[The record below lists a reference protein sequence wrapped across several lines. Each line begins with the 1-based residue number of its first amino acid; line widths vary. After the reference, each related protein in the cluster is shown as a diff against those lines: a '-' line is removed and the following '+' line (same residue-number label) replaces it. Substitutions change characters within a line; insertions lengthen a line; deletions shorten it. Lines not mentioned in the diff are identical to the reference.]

1 MDLWDWIT
9 TNYMDNIEK
18 YRQLNESFQR
28 KMIHHFG
35 TGNGFYSELNSL
47 LFSTLFC
54 LQNRLRLEIYSKDAP
69 FTFGNG
75 WSEYFESF
83 CPEFKND
90 FIGKRISR
98 DYINNHHDKHI
109 CYLYKIL
116 TRNDILNDIYWYCR
130 SGWFE
135 HSHFDI
141 PELGINGDIRQAM
154 KVIIPIVYRFNKKYT
169 YTINYFNN
177 KLKLPKRY
185 ISLHVRSG
193 DKITERELISP
204 QAYLDRAKSLSN
216 CRDIFVATDDYRI
229 YEQLRDNNP
238 DYMFYTSTSPEEK
251 GNDTEKLFASSQKV
265 IRNNLTEMFA
275 SVELFLQS
283 ELFVGTYS
291 SNPGLFVGM
300 QIDERMIGMDYDR
313 WLIL

>member
-1 MDLWDWIT
+1 M
-9 TNYMDNIEK
+9 NSIEIYK
-18 YRQLNESFQR
+18 QLNESFQR
-28 KMIHHFG
+28 KFIHHFG

-54 LQNRLRLEIYSKDAP
+54 LQNKLRLVLYSKDAP

-75 WSEYFESF
+75 WNEYFETF

-98 DYINNHHDKHI
+98 DYINNHRDNHI

-116 TRNDILNDIYWYCR
+116 TKNDILNDIYWYCR

-141 PELGINGDIRQAM
+141 PELGIKGDIRQAM
-154 KVIIPIVYRFNKKYT
+154 KIIIPIVYRFNNNYT
-169 YTINYFNN
+169 HIINNFIN
-177 KLKLPKRY
+177 KLDLPKRY
-185 ISLHVRSG
+185 ISLHVRAG
-193 DKITERELISP
+193 DKITERALITP
-204 QAYLDRAKSLSN
+204 QNYLEKAKSLSN
-216 CRDIFVATDDYRI
+216 CHNIFIATDDYRI
-229 YEQLRDNNP
+229 YERLRDENP
-238 DYMFYTSTSPEEK
+238 DYTFFTSTSPEER
-251 GNDTEKLFASSQKV
+251 GNDTEKLFASTQDT
-265 IRNNLTEMFA
+265 IRNNLIELFA
-275 SVELFLQS
+275 SVEAFLHS

-300 QIDERMIGMDYDR
+300 QIDKKMIGMDYDR

>member
-1 MDLWDWIT
+1 MDI
-9 TNYMDNIEK
+9 IEK
-18 YRQLNESFQR
+18 YRQMNESFQR
-28 KMIHHFG
+28 RLIHHFG

-75 WSEYFESF
+75 WNEYFESF
-83 CPEFKND
+83 CPDFKND

-98 DYINNHHDKHI
+98 DYINNHKNNHI
-109 CYLYKIL
+109 CYLYKVL
-116 TRNDILNDIYWYCR
+116 TKNDILNDIYWYCR

-135 HSHFDI
+135 HTHFEI

-154 KVIIPIVYRFNKKYT
+154 KVLIPIVYRFNEKYT
-169 YTINYFNN
+169 HIINTFIND
-177 KLKLPKRY
+177 LDLPQRY
-185 ISLHVRSG
+185 ISMHVRAG
-193 DKITERELISP
+193 DKITERELVTP
-204 QAYLDRAKSLSN
+204 QKYLEKAKTFSDCHN
-216 CRDIFVATDDYRI
+216 IFVATDDYRI
-229 YEQLRDNNP
+229 FEQLRDDNP
-238 DYMFYTSTSPEEK
+238 DYTFYTSTSPEER
-251 GNDTEKLFASSQKV
+251 GNDTEKLFASSNDI
-265 IRNNLTEMFA
+265 IRINLIEMFA
-275 SVELFLQS
+275 SVEVFLHS

-300 QIDERMIGMDYDR
+300 LIDERMIGMDYDK

>member
-1 MDLWDWIT
+1 MDI
-9 TNYMDNIEK
+9 IEK
-18 YRQLNESFQR
+18 YRRMNESFQR
-28 KMIHHFG
+28 KLIHHFG

-75 WSEYFESF
+75 WNEYFESF
-83 CPEFKND
+83 CPDFKND

-98 DYINNHHDKHI
+98 DYINNHKNNHI
-109 CYLYKIL
+109 CYMYKVL
-116 TRNDILNDIYWYCR
+116 TKNDILNDIYWYCR

-135 HSHFDI
+135 HAHFEI

-154 KVIIPIVYRFNKKYT
+154 KVLIPIVYRFNEKYT
-169 YTINYFNN
+169 HILNTFINN
-177 KLKLPKRY
+177 LDLPQRY
-185 ISLHVRSG
+185 ISLHVRAG
-193 DKITERELISP
+193 DKITERNLITP
-204 QAYLDRAKSLSN
+204 QRYLEKAKTFSDCHN
-216 CRDIFVATDDYRI
+216 IFVATDDYRI
-229 YEQLRDNNP
+229 YEQLRDDNP
-238 DYMFYTSTSPEEK
+238 DYKFYTSTSPEER
-251 GNDTEKLFASSQKV
+251 GNDTEKLFASSNDI
-265 IRNNLTEMFA
+265 IRNNLIEMFA
-275 SVELFLQS
+275 SVEVFLHS

-300 QIDERMIGMDYDR
+300 LIDERMVGMDYDK